1 MRYVIAALVFAV
13 LMFDVYPDFGGVPMT
28 VAHVQER

>member
-13 LMFDVYPDFGGVPMT
+13 LIFDAYPDYYVPMT
-28 VAHVQER
+28 VDRVQER